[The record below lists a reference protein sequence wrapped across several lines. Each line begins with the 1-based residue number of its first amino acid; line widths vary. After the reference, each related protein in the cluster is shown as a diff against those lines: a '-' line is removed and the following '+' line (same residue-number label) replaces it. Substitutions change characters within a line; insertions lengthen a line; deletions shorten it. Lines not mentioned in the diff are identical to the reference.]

1 MTSPRIII
9 KRHDIGVYEW
19 LIADGNEKVVGEIG
33 NTSITECLVD
43 AADSLP
49 EDVGLVEIEYRGVHM
64 GTYPRIRVIDF
75 ADDIADI
82 IVESYGVLA
91 QHFG

>member
-9 KRHDIGVYEW
+9 KRHEVGVYEW
-19 LIADGNEKVVGEIG
+19 LIAYGNEKVAGEIG

-43 AADSLP
+43 GADSLP

-64 GTYPRIRVIDF
+64 GTYPRVRVREF
-75 ADDIADI
+75 ADDVADI
-82 IVESYGVLA
+82 IVESYGALA
-91 QHFG
+91 QHLA

>member
-1 MTSPRIII
+1 MTIPRIII
-9 KRHDIGVYEW
+9 KRHDVGFYEW
-19 LIADGNEKVVGEIG
+19 LIAYDNEKVTGDIG

-49 EDVGLVEIEYRGVHM
+49 EDVGLAEIQYRGVHM
-64 GTYPRIRVIDF
+64 GTYPRIRIREF
-75 ADDIADI
+75 ADDVADI

-91 QHFG
+91 QHIG